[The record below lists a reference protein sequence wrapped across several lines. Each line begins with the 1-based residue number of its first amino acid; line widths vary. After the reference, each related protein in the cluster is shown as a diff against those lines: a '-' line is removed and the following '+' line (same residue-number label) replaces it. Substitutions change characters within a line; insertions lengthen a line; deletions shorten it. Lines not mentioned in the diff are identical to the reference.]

1 VSIFILQ
8 IAGGIL
14 AIVYQSHLGDILKE
28 TMKNAMELYP
38 NSNEE
43 GPGAKRAWDLVQKK
57 VSALFFKKEIYL
69 MILNSV

>member
-38 NSNEE
+38 TSNEE

-57 VSALFFKKEIYL
+57 VSALFLKEEIYL